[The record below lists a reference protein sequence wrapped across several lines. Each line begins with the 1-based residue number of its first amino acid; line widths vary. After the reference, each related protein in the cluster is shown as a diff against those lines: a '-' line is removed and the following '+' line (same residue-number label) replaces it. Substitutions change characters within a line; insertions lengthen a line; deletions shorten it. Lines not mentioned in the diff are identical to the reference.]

1 MMRWSCLPVVFLT
14 WFQVIACTAIGTPVM
29 AEQSHHP
36 ANQSIFFQVSVIVT
50 KSAVLC
56 SLRFSQGNELGKTA
70 VMDTTLLVPVQE
82 EKEVRIF
89 FSLQ

>member
-1 MMRWSCLPVVFLT
+1 MSPSCISYLVSGHSLYSYRYSCYGRAVT
-14 WFQVIACTAIGTPVM
+14 SSS
-29 AEQSHHP
+29 QSL
-36 ANQSIFFQVSVIVT
+36 NQRIFFQVSVIVT
-50 KSAVLC
+50 KLAVLC